1 MTKTELIKQ
10 LARHHKMTKVKTTQI
25 VDEILTTIMDS
36 VANGDDVVITGFGTF
51 RLVTHAA
58 KRVKN
63 PRTSEMMD
71 VPAHKS
77 ANFRLG
83 KNFKELLNK

>member
-10 LARHHKMTKVKTTQI
+10 LARHNRMTTAKTTQI
-25 VDEILTTIMDS
+25 VDEIFTIIMDS

-51 RLVTHAA
+51 RPVTHAA

-63 PRTSEMMD
+63 PRTSEMMN
-71 VPAHKS
+71 VPAYKS
-77 ANFRLG
+77 ANFKLG